1 MCTLKCVRLTEM
13 LLDPVEDV
21 HAHLAVH
28 HVDGQSPFPES
39 TRASNP
45 VQVRL
50 VVRVTILVDRQV
62 KVDHHR
68 NLLYI
73 DAWKQNKQEEKS

>member
-1 MCTLKCVRLTEM
+1 MCVCARVCCYSRLTEM

-28 HVDGQSPFPES
+28 HVDGQSPFAKS
-39 TRASNP
+39 SRATNP

-50 VVRVTILVDRQV
+50 VVWVTILVYWQV

-68 NLLYI
+68 NLLHI
-73 DAWKQNKQEEKS
+73 NA

>member
-1 MCTLKCVRLTEM
+1 M

-28 HVDGQSPFPES
+28 HVDGQASFAKS

-50 VVRVTILVDRQV
+50 VVRVTIFVYRHV

-73 DAWKQNKQEEKS
+73 DAWMQGEKKRENV